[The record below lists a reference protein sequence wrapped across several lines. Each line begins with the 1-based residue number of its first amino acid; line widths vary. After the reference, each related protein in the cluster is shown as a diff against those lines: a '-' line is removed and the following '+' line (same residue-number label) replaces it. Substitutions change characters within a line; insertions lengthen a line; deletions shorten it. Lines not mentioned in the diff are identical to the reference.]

1 VASGTIYRGGLFL
14 PWLMLNRDSTLAP
27 ATPTPITSTTPAGW
41 AVCCRC
47 GWTFCESRGRRRHS
61 PERWPPRI
69 RQTFLVLPE
78 IAEPLGRKF
87 AISNRMLDVLVAE
100 IVLQRPRIHTLIG
113 QLEPS

>member
-1 VASGTIYRGGLFL
+1 MGQKGAKMHNEGSLDTWTPDGESIVEHVADIEDYQPASV
-14 PWLMLNRDSTLAP
+14 STF
-27 ATPTPITSTTPAGW
+27 
-41 AVCCRC
+41 V
-47 GWTFCESRGRRRHS
+47 
-61 PERWPPRI
+61 
-69 RQTFLVLPE
+69 LVLPE